1 MHPADIY
8 HNLRNEV
15 RSSLSR
21 YETNSWFTYNYQNN
35 DYQLMKLSD
44 TLAIPK
50 QQFASMGVSFDENGT
65 SPTLDFQTFKQFLC
79 VSDRARTDNLETIQR
94 QRSELVSG
102 RQNYHGLQTRVNIAN
117 SVISSQRENCNDLQ
131 NQLNTANS
139 EIASQKD
146 LLDLAEIELT
156 AKNEIISHLQ
166 AQATQKPVTSP
177 NKFHLISS
185 PRVIIPVGTVTIL
198 EVVAHQTNKPK
209 LAPSY
214 WAKKG
219 VCVVGKFPLKVW
231 NSIFDSTASNLPTD
245 GIQNKDETVSSIIS
259 DEKAIFDLSLNS
271 EYKSG
276 QLQGVSL
283 NPPIGLIR
291 PSYISLFSFIL

>member
-1 MHPADIY
+1 MDPADIY
-8 HNLRNEV
+8 IKLRDAV

-21 YETNSWFTYNYQNN
+21 YETNSWFSYKYQNN
-35 DYQLMKLSD
+35 EYQLMKLSD

-65 SPTLDFQTFKQFLC
+65 SPTLDFQTFKQFVR
-79 VSDRARTDNLETIQR
+79 VSDRARTDNLETIKR
-94 QRSELVSG
+94 QRSELISQ
-102 RQNYHGLQTRVNIAN
+102 RENSHRLQTRVNIAN
-117 SVISSQRENCNDLQ
+117 SVIGSQRENCNDLQ
-131 NQLNTANS
+131 NQLNISNS
-139 EIASQKD
+139 EISSKND
-146 LLDLAEIELT
+146 LLDLQEIELK
-156 AKNEIISHLQ
+156 AKNEIISHL
-166 AQATQKPVTSP
+166 QATQKPVTSP
-177 NKFHLISS
+177 NKFHLITS

-209 LAPSY
+209 LAPSF

-231 NSIFDSTASNLPTD
+231 NSIFDSTASNLTTD
-245 GIQNKDETVSSIIS
+245 GIQNKDETVSSSIP

-271 EYKSG
+271 EYNSV

-283 NPPIGLIR
+283 NPPTGLIR

>member
-1 MHPADIY
+1 MDPADIY
-8 HNLRNEV
+8 IKLREAV

-21 YETNSWFTYNYQNN
+21 YETNSWFTYNFQNN
-35 DYQLMKLSD
+35 EYQLMKLSD

-65 SPTLDFQTFKQFLC
+65 SPTLDFQTFKKFVR

-94 QRSELVSG
+94 QRSELISQ

-117 SVISSQRENCNDLQ
+117 SVIGSQRENCNDLQ
-131 NQLNTANS
+131 NQLNIANS
-139 EIASQKD
+139 EITSKND
-146 LLDLAEIELT
+146 LLDLKEIELK
-156 AKNEIISHLQ
+156 AKDELISHLQ
-166 AQATQKPVTSP
+166 ATQKQATSP
-177 NKFHLISS
+177 NKFHFITS
-185 PRVIIPVGTVTIL
+185 PRIIIPVGTVTIL
-198 EVVAHQTNKPK
+198 EVVAHQTHKPK
-209 LAPSY
+209 LAPSF

-231 NSIFDSTASNLPTD
+231 NSIFDSTASNPTTD
-245 GIQNKDETVSSIIS
+245 GIQDKDETVSSTIC

-271 EYKSG
+271 EYKPV

-283 NPPIGLIR
+283 NPPTGLIR
-291 PSYISLFSFIL
+291 PSYISLFSFKL

>member
-8 HNLRNEV
+8 NNLRNEV
-15 RSSLSR
+15 RSSLFR
-21 YETNSWFTYNYQNN
+21 YETNSWFTHNYKSKN
-35 DYQLMKLSD
+35 YQLMKLSD

-65 SPTLDFQTFKQFLC
+65 SPTLDFEKFKKFVC
-79 VSDRARTDNLETIQR
+79 VSDQARTDNLETIQR
-94 QRSELVSG
+94 KCSELVSQ
-102 RQNYHGLQTRVNIAN
+102 RENYHGLQNRVNIAN
-117 SVISSQRENCNDLQ
+117 SVINSQRENCHELQ

-139 EIASQKD
+139 EISSQND
-146 LLDLAEIELT
+146 LLDLKEIELK
-156 AKNEIISHLQ
+156 AKNELISHLQ
-166 AQATQKPVTSP
+166 ATQKPATSP
-177 NKFHLISS
+177 NKFHFITS

-231 NSIFDSTASNLPTD
+231 NSIFDSTDLNLTTD
-245 GIQNKDETVSSIIS
+245 GIRDEGDTVSSNIC

-271 EYKSG
+271 EYKSV
-276 QLQGVSL
+276 QLKEVSM
-283 NPPIGLIR
+283 NPPTGLIR

>member
-1 MHPADIY
+1 MDPADIY
-8 HNLRNEV
+8 IKLRDAV

-35 DYQLMKLSD
+35 EYQLMKLSD

-65 SPTLDFQTFKQFLC
+65 SPTLDFQTFKKFVC
-79 VSDRARTDNLETIQR
+79 VYDQARTDNLETIQR
-94 QRSELVSG
+94 QRSERVSQ
-102 RQNYHGLQTRVNIAN
+102 RQNYH
-117 SVISSQRENCNDLQ
+117 DLQ

-139 EIASQKD
+139 EIASQND
-146 LLDLAEIELT
+146 LLDLQEIELK
-156 AKNEIISHLQ
+156 AKNELISHL
-166 AQATQKPVTSP
+166 QATQKPVTSP

-209 LAPSY
+209 LAPSF

-231 NSIFDSTASNLPTD
+231 NSIFDSTASNLTTD
-245 GIQNKDETVSSIIS
+245 GIQNKDETVSSSIS

-271 EYKSG
+271 EYKSV

-283 NPPIGLIR
+283 NPPTGLIR